1 MARKVIMETAYTFTP
16 TTRTITIP
24 KAIPRE
30 RLLLITNV
38 TQNQVIYNFSDPSL
52 NATTYTAVEAN
63 GTELTTIVLN
73 YNTASMLTTDKLSIT
88 IDEYDETFQPAE
100 TLMDTTNKFRV
111 TTPQSL
117 IDTDFEYGTQVTK
130 WENLGLYNNRPFA
143 YTEATPIQNIGSIT
157 FPTGSASVTV
167 SLTSGVGPLNGSAI
181 TVQDTYLQAANGNF
195 IVETG
200 GGTSTFVYSAAAKNN
215 TSITNILDTNK
226 TAIYRAN
233 RFTGARIGFIPVMSY
248 SGNRIDVTTTI
259 SHGLSLGNEIV
270 VTGATATTNAPN
282 GNFTVAQILS
292 PTRFAYFANAI
303 PTGTLGGPTEIYVRP
318 QAVFLHRP
326 ADGGVIFSTN
336 SASNYAAAIRQTRR
350 YFRYQSGKG
359 IQASS
364 GTIMKP
370 YAGIDSITSVG
381 TTVTVYTKE
390 KHNILPGTQIT
401 IGGCNETA
409 YNGTFTINNITGF
422 NSFEYTAL
430 STPTSTVASGNYFA
444 SIVSWYGC
452 QNRLGLFDDQ
462 NGVFF
467 EFDGQQLY
475 AVRRSSTFQLSGR
488 VTVTNGDDTVS
499 QTDGTFRTFFNK
511 QLIPG
516 DYIVLRGQSYKVDR
530 IIDDTALKITPA
542 YRGATA
548 QYCIASKTV
557 DTRIPQS
564 QFNMDK
570 ADGTGPSQ
578 YTMDLSKM
586 QMFYI
591 DYTWYGAGFIRWG
604 VRGPKGNVIYL
615 HKMQNNNVNTEA
627 YMRSGNLPGRY
638 SSTTIPPYTNM
649 TATLLSTDLA
659 LQVTDTSRFPSSG
672 TLVIRDNT
680 NYEYVNYSGKT
691 ATSFTGLKRA
701 RAGISAYSSLTI
713 SAGRN
718 VGALGNPSDANNL
731 QVGMQI
737 ASTDFPDGTYI
748 ANVSD
753 NNSQITFS
761 GPAAIAN
768 PTITFVPMG
777 VTAPIQFTFSP
788 TSPTICELVYPTFGS
803 SISHWGTAVIMDGRF
818 DDDKSLIFT
827 YGQRTSISVPSGQ
840 TRVLLGIRNFPSAD
854 NGIGAPFGARETVNR
869 MQLTLKAL
877 DITATSGTGTPS
889 MLVSAILNGVPST
902 GINWTNAVGNQS
914 GQVNSSLAQIA
925 DYAGQSVTMSG
936 GETTGGFFTSGTTS
950 VDLSSLRD
958 LGNSI
963 LAGGGTTTT
972 QNIYPDGPDVLHIT
986 VTNLGSSTANVFSR
1000 LSWTEAQA

>member
-88 IDEYDETFQPAE
+88 IDEFDETFRPAE

-111 TTPQSL
+111 TQPQSL
-117 IDTDFEYGTQVTK
+117 IDTDFEYGTQITK

-143 YTEATPIQNIGSIT
+143 YANATPVPNVGSIT
-157 FPTGSASVTV
+157 FPTGSQNVTV
-167 SLTSGVGPLNGSAI
+167 SLTSGVGPANGQAI

-195 IVETG
+195 VVESG

-215 TSITNILDTNK
+215 TNITSILDTNK
-226 TAIYRAN
+226 TAIYTAS
-233 RFTGARIGFIPVMSY
+233 RFSGSRIGFIPVISY
-248 SGNRIDVTTTI
+248 SGTRIDVTTTI
-259 SHGLSLGNEIV
+259 SHGLSIGNEIV

-292 PTRFAYFANAI
+292 PTRFVYFAAAI
-303 PTGTLGGPTEIYVRP
+303 PTGTVTGPIEIYVRP
-318 QAVFLHRP
+318 QSVFLHRP

-336 SASNYAAAIRQTRR
+336 SGSNYAAAVRQTRR

-370 YAGIDSITSVG
+370 YAGIDSITSNG

-390 KHNILPGTQIT
+390 KHNIQPGTVIA

-409 YNGTFTINNITGF
+409 YNGTFTITDITGF

-430 STPTSTVASGNYFA
+430 TTPSSGVASGNYYA

-467 EFDGQQLY
+467 EYDGQKLW

-499 QTDGTFRTFFNK
+499 QTDGTFRTYFNK

-542 YRGATA
+542 YRGATS

-557 DTRIPQS
+557 DTRIPQD

-586 QMFYI
+586 QMFYV

-604 VRGPKGNVIYL
+604 VRGPKGDIIYL

-638 SSTTIPPYTNM
+638 SSTTVPPYTNM

-659 LQVTDTSRFPSSG
+659 IQVADTSKFPASG
-672 TLVIRDNT
+672 TIVIRDNN
-680 NYEYVNYSGKT
+680 NYEYVNYSAKT
-691 ATSFTGLKRA
+691 ATSFTGLTRA
-701 RAGISAYSSLTI
+701 RAGIGSYAGLTI
-713 SAGRN
+713 NAGRN
-718 VGALGNPSDANNL
+718 KGTLANPADANTL
-731 QVGMQI
+731 QIGMQVV
-737 ASTDFPDGTYI
+737 SQDFPDGTYI
-748 ANVSD
+748 SAINGT
-753 NNSQITFS
+753 QITFS
-761 GPAAIAN
+761 GPAANNN
-768 PTITFVPMG
+768 PVVTFAPMG
-777 VTAPIQFTFSP
+777 VTSPIQFTWSS
-788 TSPTICELVYPTFGS
+788 TAPTICELLYPTFGS
-803 SISHWGTAVIMDGRF
+803 SISHWGTSVIMDGRF

-827 YGQRTSISVPSGQ
+827 YGQRTALSVPAGS
-840 TRVLLGIRNFPSAD
+840 TRVLLGIRNAPSAD
-854 NGIGAPFGARETVNR
+854 NGIGAAFGARETVNR

-877 DITATSGTGTPS
+877 DITAASGTGTPTV
-889 MLVSAILNGVPST
+889 LVSAVLNGLPSV
-902 GINWTNAVGNQS
+902 GVNWTNAVGNAS
-914 GQVNSSLAQIA
+914 GVVNSSLAQIA
-925 DYAGQSVTMSG
+925 DYAGQSATLSG
-936 GETTGGFFTSGTTS
+936 GETTGGFFSQGTNS

-963 LAGGGTTTT
+963 LGGGGTTTT

-986 VTNLGSSTANVFSR
+986 VTNLGSQTATVFSR

>member
-1 MARKVIMETAYTFTP
+1 MARKVIMETGYTFTP

-52 NATTYTAVEAN
+52 NATTYNAVEAN
-63 GTELTTIVLN
+63 GVELTTIVLN

-88 IDEYDETFQPAE
+88 MDEFDETFQPAE

-111 TTPQSL
+111 TQPQAL
-117 IDTDFEYGTQVTK
+117 IDTDFEYGTQITK

-143 YTEATPIQNIGSIT
+143 YPSAVPVSNIGSIS
-157 FPTGSASVTV
+157 FPTGSSTVTV
-167 SLTSGVGPLNGSAI
+167 ALTSGVGPGNGTPI

-195 IVETG
+195 IVTSG
-200 GGTSTFVYSAAAKNN
+200 GGTSSFTYDAAAKNA
-215 TSITNILDTNK
+215 TSITNILDPNK
-226 TAIYRAN
+226 TAIFTAT

-248 SGNRIDVTTTI
+248 SGTRIDVTTTI
-259 SHGLSLGNEIV
+259 SHGLSIGNEIV

-292 PTRFAYFANAI
+292 PTRFVYFASAI
-303 PTGTLGGPTEIYVRP
+303 PTGSISGPIEIYVRP
-318 QAVFLHRP
+318 QSVFLHRP

-336 SASNYAAAIRQTRR
+336 SASNYAAAVRQTRR

-359 IQASS
+359 LQASS
-364 GTIMKP
+364 GTILKP
-370 YAGIDSITSVG
+370 YAGIDSITSNG
-381 TTVTVYTKE
+381 TTVTVFTKE

-409 YNGTFTINNITGF
+409 YNGTFTITDITGF

-430 STPTSTVASGNYFA
+430 STPSNTVASGNYYA
-444 SIVSWYGC
+444 SIVSWFGC
-452 QNRLGLFDDQ
+452 QNRLGMFDDQ

-467 EFDGQQLY
+467 EFDGQKLY

-499 QTDGTFRTFFNK
+499 QTDATFRTYFNK

-516 DYIVLRGQSYKVDR
+516 DYIVIRGQSYKVDR
-530 IIDDTALKITPA
+530 IIDDTSLKITPA
-542 YRGATA
+542 YRGATSN
-548 QYCIASKTV
+548 YCIASKTV
-557 DTRIPQS
+557 DTRIPQD

-586 QMFYI
+586 QMFYV

-604 VRGPKGNVIYL
+604 VRGPKGNIIYL

-627 YMRSGNLPGRY
+627 YMRSGNLPARY
-638 SSTTIPPYTNM
+638 SSTTIPPYTNT
-649 TATLLSTDLA
+649 TATLLSTDLSV
-659 LQVTDTSRFPSSG
+659 QVADTSRFPSSG
-672 TLVIRDNT
+672 TIVIRDNT
-680 NYEYVNYSGKT
+680 NYEYVNYSAKT
-691 ATSFTGLKRA
+691 ATSFTGLTRA
-701 RAGISAYSSLTI
+701 RAGIGSYSGLTI
-713 SAGRN
+713 TAGRN
-718 VGALGNPSDANNL
+718 KGTLSSASDANNL

-737 ASTDFPDGTYI
+737 ASPDFPDGTYLSAI
-748 ANVSD
+748 NGTTV
-753 NNSQITFS
+753 TFS
-761 GPAAIAN
+761 GPAAINN
-768 PTITFVPMG
+768 PVITFVPMG
-777 VTAPIQFTFSP
+777 VTAPIQFTYSP
-788 TSPTICELVYPTFGS
+788 TSPTICELLYPTFGS
-803 SISHWGTAVIMDGRF
+803 SISHWGTSVIMDGRF

-827 YGQRTSISVPSGQ
+827 YGQRTSTTIPSGQ
-840 TRVLLGIRNFPSAD
+840 TRVLLGIRNAPSAD
-854 NGIGAPFGARETVNR
+854 NGIGAQFGARETVNR

-877 DITATSGTGTPS
+877 DIQTSTSTGSPS
-889 MLVSAILNGVPST
+889 ILVAAILNGVPSS
-902 GINWTNAVGNQS
+902 GITWTNAVGNVA
-914 GQVNSSLAQIA
+914 GVVNSSLAQIA
-925 DYAGQSVTMSG
+925 DYAGQSITISG

-963 LAGGGTTTT
+963 LGGGGTTTT
-972 QNIYPDGPDVLHIT
+972 SNIYPDGPDVIHIT
-986 VTNLGSSTANVFSR
+986 ATNLGSSNATVFSR